1 MASLDPAGKTEGR
14 EAGRLKDIPATGLTP
29 RAARAETIAHGT
41 SRLDQRDNQPAITI
55 PQNAADNMME
65 SSSFLSG
72 GLEISAQATDAG
84 DSGKQTATLSLAA
97 GAAPAAAPAAA
108 PTPAAGAAGF
118 GAMMAPT
125 QATIVAAPQEIVDT
139 VSNKLAGGDKPDRIL
154 VQLDPPELGRVSIEF
169 KFDAQGLQQV
179 AVRADTPEAMKQLRL
194 LHFDLVQSLEQHGLS
209 ARDMTFSEGSANGSQ
224 SQQPADFIDYPNSA
238 DEDAVTMPAA
248 ALLQTRRAPVT
259 IGASG
264 LNIKL

>member
-1 MASLDPAGKTEGR
+1 MM
-14 EAGRLKDIPATGLTP
+14 TP
-29 RAARAETIAHGT
+29 
-41 SRLDQRDNQPAITI
+41 
-55 PQNAADNMME
+55 
-65 SSSFLSG
+65 
-72 GLEISAQATDAG
+72 AQA
-84 DSGKQTATLSLAA
+84 
-97 GAAPAAAPAAA
+97 
-108 PTPAAGAAGF
+108 
-118 GAMMAPT
+118 M
-125 QATIVAAPQEIVDT
+125 IVAAPLDIVDI
-139 VSNKLAGGDKPDRIL
+139 VSNKLAGGDKPDRIM

-224 SQQPADFIDYPNSA
+224 NQQPANFIDYTAVA
-238 DEDAVTMPAA
+238 DNEAETMPPP
-248 ALLQTRRAPVT
+248 ALLQPHRAPIT